1 MDSTALAETS
11 WVGFC
16 HLLQSGVFPSLS
28 NSSVDGVMTNS
39 HMTRKPKV
47 NRFGEISLPGL
58 FLQVSADVMTH
69 YTLLP
74 VGGCTLD

>member
-28 NSSVDGVMTNS
+28 HSNVDGVMIIT
-39 HMTRKPKV
+39 HMSGKTKV
-47 NRFGEISLPGL
+47 SWFGEISLPGL

-74 VGGCTLD
+74 VDRDAP

>member
-28 NSSVDGVMTNS
+28 NSNVDGVMTNS
-39 HMTRKPKV
+39 HMSGKPKV
-47 NRFGEISLPGL
+47 SRFGEISLPGL

-74 VGGCTLD
+74 VDRDAP